1 MLDNIYTLKESRLK
15 AALSK
20 VQTKLDYL
28 AENQN
33 QLSDQDY
40 NSWNNW
46 HDLKDRIKNRL
57 FDNWSDHMDWHWGE
71 FGWNSY

>member
-46 HDLKDRIKNRL
+46 HDR
-57 FDNWSDHMDWHWGE
+57 
-71 FGWNSY
+71 